1 MEEKQSNIM
10 EKPVSLIIDDFR
22 KDLFTLINSYKVHPS
37 ILNLVFKEVQNEL
50 EKTANIYAE
59 QEKLKYK
66 SYQEESTEK

>member
-1 MEEKQSNIM
+1 M